1 MPCRKRRQLF
11 VVFSAAH
18 WFKMNAICGS
28 NSSVMSWLRACSHS
42 CSAVFLVFIG
52 AAARER
58 SAARASSL
66 ITTFVIMFPAKVL
79 RKEIL
84 VFFEAQ
90 TLTRRSQPA
99 RLILFA
105 GTS

>member
-1 MPCRKRRQLF
+1 MQLF
-11 VVFSAAH
+11 VRPWFFSAAH

-28 NSSVMSWLRACSHS
+28 NSSVMSWLRACCHS

-58 SAARASSL
+58 SAARLFPHHQLLSSCFLQKYYVKKSLSSL
-66 ITTFVIMFPAKVL
+66 KHKRLLA
-79 RKEIL
+79 
-84 VFFEAQ
+84 A
-90 TLTRRSQPA
+90 RSQQV
-99 RLILFA
+99 ILFA